1 VRALFWVIAL
11 FALAVGLVVAARYNA
26 GYVLVVLPPYRAEI
40 SFNLLLILLFI
51 GFLAGYLLVRVV
63 SGTLTLPARVREYRV
78 ARRRERA
85 KATLLEALQEFF
97 AGRYA
102 KAEKTAADLIA
113 TGEHAGLC
121 AILAARAA
129 HGLRAFE
136 RRDAYLAQA
145 AAMKQEDD
153 TARVVTE
160 AELLL
165 EQRRFQDALAVLKSL
180 PRKHTA
186 ALRLELKAQQFA
198 KNWEQVLVLIEQLE
212 KRGVFDAEQA
222 AQLRHFAL
230 AEDLRRKALDTHALE
245 EAWQKVPAPDRRDT
259 KLAATAA
266 RCFIALGGCAQA
278 RQIIESSL
286 EENWDSELAVLYA
299 ECPAAE
305 TVKQIERAEGWLRRH
320 SDDPAL
326 LLALGRLC
334 AQQDLWGK
342 AQSYLEASLSI
353 EPSCSAHL
361 ALAQLHERMGNNEA
375 ARKHYRE
382 SLELAVTQLKQISG
396 GRRRTSL

>member
-1 VRALFWVIAL
+1 MRALFWIIAL
-11 FALAVGLVVAARYNA
+11 FALAVGLVVAARYSA
-26 GYVLVVLPPYRAEI
+26 GYVLLVLPPYRAEI
-40 SFNLLLILLFI
+40 SFNLLLILLFA
-51 GFLAGYLLVRVV
+51 GFLAGYFLVRVV
-63 SGTLTLPARVREYRV
+63 SGTVTLPARVREYRV

-102 KAEKTAADLIA
+102 RAEKTAAGLIA
-113 TGEHAGLC
+113 IGEHAGLS

-129 HGLRAFE
+129 HELRAFE

-145 AAMKQEDD
+145 AAVKEEDD
-153 TARVVTE
+153 TARIVTE

-165 EQRRFQDALAVLKSL
+165 EQRRFQEALDVLKSL

-186 ALRLELKAQQFA
+186 ALRLELRAQQYA
-198 KNWEQVLVLIEQLE
+198 KNWDQVLVLIEQLE

-222 AQLRHFAL
+222 AQLRHYAL
-230 AEDLRRKALDTHALE
+230 VEDLKRKALDTHALE
-245 EAWQKVPAPDRRDT
+245 EAWQKIPAADRRDN
-259 KLAATAA
+259 KIAATAA

-278 RQIIESSL
+278 RQIIEASL
-286 EENWDSELAVLYA
+286 EENWDSGLAGLYA
-299 ECPAAE
+299 ECPGA
-305 TVKQIERAEGWLRRH
+305 TVRQIERAEEWLRRH

-326 LLALGRLC
+326 LLALGSLC
-334 AQQDLWGK
+334 AQQELWGK

-361 ALAQLHERMGNNEA
+361 ALARLHERMGNSEA
-375 ARKHYRE
+375 ARKHYRQ
-382 SLELAVTQLKQISG
+382 SLELAVVQLKELGG
-396 GRRRTSL
+396 GRRRTPL